1 VVSVT
6 QYACALVRNVVVPAE
21 QIDGLIV
28 AVGLDGFLE
37 RDEIGVVRTHVVR
50 THVVRKEVGT
60 ELGSLL
66 FLVLARLRSNR

>member
-50 THVVRKEVGT
+50 KEVGT